1 MGSRKAAV
9 FPEPVCAAPSTFL
22 PARMGGMQLICTG
35 VGEVMPRAP
44 HARTSQLT
52 TPSVVKVVGA
62 REVVVVVVGA
72 AVAVAVA
79 VAVGSSS
86 SEPSES
92 EESEEVMVVV
102 LEVLR
107 ARFLVL
113 PALLVENNCMSGTC
127 EG

>member
-1 MGSRKAAV
+1 
-9 FPEPVCAAPSTFL
+9 
-22 PARMGGMQLICTG
+22 
-35 VGEVMPRAP
+35 
-44 HARTSQLT
+44 
-52 TPSVVKVVGA
+52 
-62 REVVVVVVGA
+62 
-72 AVAVAVA
+72 

-113 PALLVENNCMSGTC
+113 PALLVENNCISERGEEKGRETGAHRDTQL
-127 EG
+127 EGFVQ